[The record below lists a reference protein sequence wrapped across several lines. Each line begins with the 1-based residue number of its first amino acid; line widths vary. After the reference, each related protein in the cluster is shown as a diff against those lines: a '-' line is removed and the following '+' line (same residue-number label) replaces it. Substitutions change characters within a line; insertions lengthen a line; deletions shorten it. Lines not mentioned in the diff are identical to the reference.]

1 MSGRRAAAGLAVS
14 AAFIALLLWR
24 IDLGELR
31 DAFGEA
37 QPGWIAAAIPIY
49 VFVLWLRGV
58 RWRILLRGT
67 ADVSA
72 ADSAALVT
80 IGLAANNV
88 VPARAGELLR
98 AQLLHDRH
106 GADRL
111 AALGS
116 IVVERV
122 LDGLVLALFLT
133 GTIAIAGGNGELR
146 ALAVAATVL
155 FAGLAIA
162 LAAGAPALARRP
174 ERSEAL
180 LRRLPARARPRAR
193 RWCDGFVRGLTGV
206 RGVSAWGAAA
216 ALSAASWAAEAALYW
231 IVAIGFGLDLHP
243 LLFIGACGAANL
255 ATAVPLT
262 SGGIGPY
269 EYAAREFVV
278 LFGAGAAAGTAYV
291 LALHALLI
299 VPVSAAGLALLWRRH
314 IAVRSVL
321 RGAPEGARAAA
332 DAAGR
337 ARGGG

>member
-24 IDLGELR
+24 VDLGELR
-31 DAFGEA
+31 DAFGSA
-37 QPGWIAAAIPIY
+37 QLGWLAASLPIY
-49 VFVLWLRGV
+49 VAVLWLRGV

-67 ADVSA
+67 TELGA
-72 ADSAALVT
+72 ADSTALVA
-80 IGLAANNV
+80 ICYAANNV

-98 AQLLHDRH
+98 AQLLYDRH

-122 LDGLVLALFLT
+122 LDGLTLALFLA
-133 GTIAIAGGNGELR
+133 GTIAIAGGNDALR
-146 ALAVAATVL
+146 ALAVAATAL
-155 FAGLAIA
+155 FAGLALV

-174 ERSEAL
+174 ERSGAL

-193 RWCDGFVRGLTGV
+193 RWCDGFVQGLTGV
-206 RGVSAWGAAA
+206 RGASAWGAVV
-216 ALSAASWAAEAALYW
+216 ALSAASWATEAALCW
-231 IVAIGFGLDLHP
+231 VVAIGFGLDLHP
-243 LLFIGACGAANL
+243 LLYLGACGVANL
-255 ATAVPLT
+255 ATVVPLT
-262 SGGIGPY
+262 SGGVGPY

-278 LFGAGAAAGTAYV
+278 YFGAGAAVGTAYA

-299 VPVSAAGLALLWRRH
+299 VPVSVLGLALLWRRH

-321 RGAPEGARAAA
+321 RGAPEGAAAA

-337 ARGGG
+337 ARGSG